1 MATTTIA
8 DLENERNAWWHELAR
23 AAEAFVAARTRGDPT
38 DEYARRMR
46 RAERE
51 SRRIERR
58 IRRRK
63 RQAG

>member
-1 MATTTIA
+1 VSATVT
-8 DLENERNAWWHELAR
+8 DLELERDAWWHELAR
-23 AAEAFVAARTRGDPT
+23 AAEAWFAARARGDPT
-38 DEYARRMR
+38 DEYVLRMR

-51 SRRIERR
+51 SRRIQRQ